1 LSKLIAFEECELD
14 LARYELRR
22 GGRTV
27 KLEKQPLEILILLLE
42 RPGELFTRD
51 EIKNRLWTD
60 DVFLDAEQGINN
72 GIRKIRVALGD
83 DSENPKYIETVVGRG
98 YRFKGKI
105 RDFAESNAIIDRNQL
120 QIAQE
125 NQQHT
130 AAPESTPQASKSPN
144 LELIPSLPPEWWT
157 PVRHRIVLGTAFLVC
172 VTAAFLM
179 IPSTARDRLFAMHP
193 AWQPVQSLVVL
204 PLENLSGDASQDY
217 FAAGMTDELTT
228 NLARIRTLRVVS
240 RTTAMKYQNTHKSIP
255 DIARELNVDAV
266 IEGSVARSGNQ
277 VRITTQLIDARR
289 DVHLW
294 AQSYERPISNIL
306 DVEDSIALDI
316 ALQVRGNLGP
326 TERELFLDP
335 SPIRP
340 NAYDDYLRG
349 RNQLS
354 KQNPDAI
361 QKGLEYFQRAIDD
374 DPQYVRAYAGIAD
387 AYTLLAN
394 YQSML
399 PSEAFP
405 PARAAAMKALEL
417 DPQSPDAHSSLALV
431 KHHFDWDWIGAETEY
446 KEAIA
451 LQPNFALSH
460 QRYAWFLSDLGRHD
474 EALREIR
481 RAQELDPTS
490 IVVQTNLG
498 RVLYH
503 ARRYDE
509 AITEL
514 RKGVAL
520 DPNRIFSHIFLGM
533 AYDQRGLCGE
543 AISEF
548 RTVQT
553 YTEGRDGTAA
563 ARAYARCGK
572 AEDAHRTLKILA
584 GPSSDPLRDWFY
596 VAGVFASLGEKDS
609 AFQWLDTAFK
619 NRDFFLTEM
628 KEHPMMDPLRS
639 DPRFDMLLKKIGFP
653 QQTMRIPL
661 SSR

>member
-1 LSKLIAFEECELD
+1 LPKLIVFEECELD

-42 RPGELFTRD
+42 RPGELFTRE

-98 YRFKGKI
+98 YRFKGAI
-105 RDFAESNAIIDRNQL
+105 RDFAEPNVIVDRNRL
-120 QIAQE
+120 QVLPE
-125 NQQHT
+125 NGRHT
-130 AAPESTPQASKSPN
+130 AAPESTPQPSASSTLQVMPA
-144 LELIPSLPPEWWT
+144 PPPRWWT
-157 PVRHRIVLGTAFLVC
+157 PVPHRIILGTVLLIC
-172 VTAAFLM
+172 VIAAFLM
-179 IPSTARDRLFAMHP
+179 IPTSARDRLLGMESP
-193 AWQPVQSLVVL
+193 WQPLQSLVVL
-204 PLENLSGDASQDY
+204 PLENLSGDPSQDY
-217 FAAGMTDELTT
+217 FAIGMTEELTT
-228 NLARIRTLRVVS
+228 KLARIRTLRVVS
-240 RTTAMKYQNTHKSIP
+240 RSTAMRYQNTHKSIS

-266 IEGSVARSGNQ
+266 IEGSVARSGDQ
-277 VRITTQLIDARR
+277 VRITTQLIDSRR
-289 DVHLW
+289 DAHLW

-316 ALQVRGNLGP
+316 ALQVRANLGP
-326 TERELFLDP
+326 TERELFLGP

-361 QKGLEYFQRAIDD
+361 QKALEYFQRAIDD
-374 DPQYVRAYAGIAD
+374 DPQYVRAYAGLAD

-431 KHHFDWDWIGAETEY
+431 KHHFDWDWVGAETEY

-460 QRYAWFLSDLGRHD
+460 QRYAWFLSDMGRHD

-490 IVVQTNLG
+490 IPVQTNLG

-543 AISEF
+543 ALSEF

-563 ARAYARCGK
+563 AHAYAKCEK
-572 AEDAHRTLKILA
+572 AEDARRTLKILA
-584 GPSSDPLRDWFY
+584 GRSSDAVQDWFY
-596 VAGVFASLGEKDS
+596 VAGVFAALGEKDRS
-609 AFQWLDTAFK
+609 FEWLDMAFK

-628 KEHPMMDPLRS
+628 QGHPYMDPLRS
-639 DPRFDMLLKKIGFP
+639 DPRFDKLLKKIGFP
-653 QQTMRIPL
+653 Q
-661 SSR
+661 